1 MAPEK
6 KGPDVHVVPSKTQP
20 GKFVAREAGADK
32 PFTRPATQAESIER
46 GKPVA
51 RANQSELVIHGRDGK
66 IRDSDSYGHDPH
78 PPKDKKH

>member
-1 MAPEK
+1 MGLPNVGVGRLRLSQE
-6 KGPDVHVVPSKTQP
+6 SSSP
-20 GKFVAREAGADK
+20 GKRAARS
-32 PFTRPATQAESIER
+32 FTRPATQAQSIER